1 MSGVQVNQVFAES
14 RAHPETRRQSV
25 MADHVLGIDVSH
37 HQKPIDWQR
46 VAAVG
51 YRYAFVRTTYGSHR
65 KDRRFAEHWAGAEA
79 AGLVLSAY
87 HFMRTSDPVDRQVDL
102 MLEVLG
108 DRKPGMPLALDVEN
122 DPTPGDGAPM
132 SRAAWTEWT
141 LGCLDRLEAAGH
153 KRPII
158 YTAGSFWNTNL
169 ERSERWSKHDLW
181 VAHYTEAGQPRLPLD
196 WSTYRFWQF
205 TSQEMVPG
213 IDGNADVNR
222 FPGTEA
228 DFLAYAGGAP
238 APARVAPR
246 LLVRVEAPVNVRTG
260 PSIKHDKVAMLTD
273 VDLGRRLPV
282 HDVGG
287 TDAWIRV
294 GEDRWATCSVPS
306 GPLCRIEVAPDG
318 QVLGRVLAANLN
330 VHRGPGPDFEKT
342 GVLKRDDGVDVLEVG
357 GSDAWV
363 RWAPGQWT
371 AMQVGGRR
379 FLAVE
384 DGARSLDIAGA
395 RSGSAMRAAERRKR
409 PRSDD
414 G

>member
-1 MSGVQVNQVFAES
+1 
-14 RAHPETRRQSV
+14 

-46 VAAVG
+46 VAAAG
-51 YRYAFVRTTYGSHR
+51 YRYAFIRATYGSHR

-79 AGLVLSAY
+79 AGLVLSSY
-87 HFMRTSDPVDRQVDL
+87 HFMRTTDPVDRQVDL
-102 MLEVLG
+102 FLEVLG
-108 DRKPGMPLALDVEN
+108 DRKPGLPLALDVEN

-169 ERSERWSKHDLW
+169 ERSERWAKHDLW
-181 VAHYTEAGQPRLPLD
+181 VAHYTEAAQPRLPRD
-196 WSTYRFWQF
+196 WSTSRFWQF
-205 TSQEMVPG
+205 TSQGMVPG
-213 IDGNADVNR
+213 IDGFADVNR

-228 DFLAYAGGAP
+228 DFLAYAGGGA

-246 LLVRVEAPVNVRTG
+246 LQVRVDAPVNVRSG
-260 PSIKHDKVAMLTD
+260 PSIKHDKVAMLVDAD
-273 VDLGRRLPV
+273 VGRTLPV
-282 HDVGG
+282 HDIGG
-287 TDAWIRV
+287 NDAWIRV
-294 GEDRWATCSVPS
+294 DGERWAACSVPN

-318 QVLGRVLAANLN
+318 RVSGRVLAASLNL
-330 VHRGPGPDFEKT
+330 RSGPGPDFAKA
-342 GVLKRDDGVDVLEVG
+342 GGLRRDDVVDVLDVG

-363 RWAPGQWT
+363 GWAPGRWT
-371 AMQVGGRR
+371 ALQVAGRH
-379 FLAVE
+379 FLSIDSGTRSRGAAV
-384 DGARSLDIAGA
+384 ALPA
-395 RSGSAMRAAERRKR
+395 SAMRAAGRRKR